1 MAYIADDVIEQP
13 LTCFMCSPQL
23 AVGVMINDA
32 QYKSINIWSVA
43 DVPIV
48 RPLYNYT
55 LGAAHSTP
63 LHHHSAGCGDNPDIV
78 ETFIWNNGDIAGF
91 IEIPGGD
98 SRPGMES
105 VIILP

>member
-1 MAYIADDVIEQP
+1 
-13 LTCFMCSPQL
+13 MCSPQL

-48 RPLYNYT
+48 RRLYNYT

-91 IEIPGGD
+91 IEIPGGE